1 MKHQGYKDRMDE
13 SYGMK
18 KYEAK
23 KKNERYMPKGM
34 GKVMGH
40 DSAPKP
46 CSVPVGEGLSKVKP
60 FRSGN
65 LGYPSQAF
73 DYKY

>member
-1 MKHQGYKDRMDE
+1 MKRQGYKDRMDE
-13 SYGMK
+13 KYGK
-18 KYEAK
+18 KS
-23 KKNERYMPKGM
+23 NERYMSKGIG

-40 DSAPKP
+40 DSAPKS
-46 CSVPVGEGLSKVKP
+46 CNVPVGEGWSEVKP
-60 FRSGN
+60 FKSGN